1 LVKLLQLLKLK
12 KNAQRNTAQFIV
24 DILNSNENCPPGVAA
39 LFAHLKENQIAIN
52 DKEAFVLGNQTQQIS
67 AAFAFEMFKIHQSLP
82 QMDMT
87 LAFSL
92 ESLKVPL
99 DYFTDFALTIGKSSQ
114 GAQSFKNNMQ
124 NLVTKSKL
132 LAAKPPSDR
141 TVLNKINLEST
152 FANQIDLNQQVT
164 FIKQQL

>member
-1 LVKLLQLLKLK
+1 
-12 KNAQRNTAQFIV
+12 
-24 DILNSNENCPPGVAA
+24 
-39 LFAHLKENQIAIN
+39 
-52 DKEAFVLGNQTQQIS
+52 VLGNQTQQIS
-67 AAFAFEMFKIHQSLP
+67 AAFAFEMFKIYQSLP